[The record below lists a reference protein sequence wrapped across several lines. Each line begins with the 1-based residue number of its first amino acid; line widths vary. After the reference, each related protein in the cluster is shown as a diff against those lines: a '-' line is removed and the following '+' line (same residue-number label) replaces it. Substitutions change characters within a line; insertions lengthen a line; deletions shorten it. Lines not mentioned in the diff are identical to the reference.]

1 LAEMSFYDTPVE
13 EIMNRNPPLIGQ
25 SASIHE
31 VAVIV
36 CKENHVWV
44 VEEKDNRKIVGFIT
58 EKDLLDIISPL
69 PGKSYTIAVIRP
81 KSLRHSEFEKAEDIM
96 TRPVIKCRPRTTVE
110 EALGLMVDHRVR
122 RLAVTDNEEIIGEVS
137 LNIMIDAYFKITPR
151 DKL

>member
-1 LAEMSFYDTPVE
+1 MAEVSFYDTPVE
-13 EIMNRNPPLIGQ
+13 EIMNRNPPLIDKN
-25 SASIHE
+25 SSIHE
-31 VAVIV
+31 VADIV

-44 VEEKDNRKIVGFIT
+44 VEGKDSRKIVGFIT

-69 PGKSYTIAVIRP
+69 PEKSYAIAVIRP

-96 TRPVIKCRPRTTVE
+96 TRPVIKCHLQTTAE
-110 EALGLMVDHRVR
+110 EALELMADHRVR